1 MGFLTAMA
9 VATVLSVAGRTNATP
24 SMVADGAFVAIAWT
38 AALPSGVTDVFI
50 VTSTDGGLA

>member
-1 MGFLTAMA
+1 MA

-24 SMVADGAFVAIAWT
+24 SMAADGAFVAIAWT